1 MALMDMDESCD
12 TKLRFRCQEVLL
24 LEDLANERMDGIEK
38 CTELARSA
46 LERQVLSTAEAL
58 EKSHQMAAAA
68 AERNTALAAEALERR
83 LEMLNEFRTAMKD
96 QAAGFFTRAEHSLYM
111 ESVASDLRSLRES
124 RAELKGMASQS
135 SVNVA
140 LLISLLS
147 LFIGSVSIL
156 LRMVGK

>member
-1 MALMDMDESCD
+1 MVLTDMDESYD
-12 TKLRFRCQEVLL
+12 NLRFRCPEVVS
-24 LEDLANERMDGIEK
+24 LEDLVNERMDGIEK
-38 CTELARSA
+38 CAELARAA
-46 LERQVLSTAEAL
+46 LERQVVTTAEAL
-58 EKSHQMAAAA
+58 EKSHQQAAAA
-68 AERNTALAAEALERR
+68 AERNTQFASEVLERR
-83 LEMLNEFRTAMKD
+83 LDMLNEFRTAMKD

-111 ESVASDLRSLRES
+111 ESVASDLRSLREWRS
-124 RAELKGMASQS
+124 ELKGMASQS

>member
-1 MALMDMDESCD
+1 MDEFCD
-12 TKLRFRCQEVLL
+12 TNLRFRCQEVLL
-24 LEDLANERMDGIEK
+24 LEDLVNERMDGIEK
-38 CTELARSA
+38 CTELARAA
-46 LERQVLSTAEAL
+46 LEKQVLSTAAAL
-58 EKSHQMAAAA
+58 EKSHQTALTT
-68 AERNTALAAEALERR
+68 AERSTVFASEVLERR

-111 ESVASDLRSLRES
+111 ESVASDLRSLREWRS
-124 RAELKGMASQS
+124 ELKGMASQS

>member
-1 MALMDMDESCD
+1 MDEFCD
-12 TKLRFRCQEVLL
+12 TNLRFRCQEVLL
-24 LEDLANERMDGIEK
+24 LEDLVNERMDGIEK
-38 CTELARSA
+38 CTELARAA
-46 LERQVLSTAEAL
+46 LEKQVLSTAAAL
-58 EKSHQMAAAA
+58 EKSHQTALTT
-68 AERNTALAAEALERR
+68 AERSTVFASEVLERR

-111 ESVASDLRSLRES
+111 ESVASDLRSLREWRS
-124 RAELKGMASQS
+124 ELKGMASQS

-147 LFIGSVSIL
+147 LFMGSVSIL